1 MPLTAVNAM
10 VLVMV
15 EGFGSI
21 IRCEVVTV
29 VQIR

>member
-1 MPLTAVNAM
+1 MPSTAVTAM

-21 IRCEVVTV
+21 IRHEVVTV
-29 VQIR
+29 VQIQ